1 MKQTCF
7 IITLLTVLPI
17 GVIISI
23 NSGIAF
29 VQEEKDTLKIDDS
42 GLITTTKIDKSME
55 INITLAQI
63 DE

>member
-29 VQEEKDTLKIDDS
+29 AQEEKGHIK
-42 GLITTTKIDKSME
+42 
-55 INITLAQI
+55 N
-63 DE
+63 

>member
-23 NSGIAF
+23 NSGITF
-29 VQEEKDTLKIDDS
+29 VKEGKGHIKIDDS
-42 GLITTTKIDKSME
+42 GLITTNEIDKSME
-55 INITLAQI
+55 TNTTLAQI
-63 DE
+63 D